1 MARAPCLLAAAVAVA
16 YSLPTAAAQNT
27 LAPTTPTPTS
37 GPTANLVI
45 LGDNYCPTGYL
56 DYGTRYNAGL
66 GRINIVTAHEECAAR
81 CTTYSG
87 TQYDGGCR
95 SYMTGMYFGSLYCRS
110 YGKNARTKP
119 CPYWSKPGNKGIGSG
134 AFGSV
139 HGETNQ
145 ENIGGQCC
153 SNMTWVDLTQVGSS
167 GADQTAAFASSSS
180 SDTSASSDDATVGIA
195 ITLGAL
201 VLLYGIFK
209 VGQHVGQRGSA
220 GLTPAHRHQ
229 STGHELTQIQGTALP

>member
-16 YSLPTAAAQNT
+16 FSLPTAAAQ
-27 LAPTTPTPTS
+27 TTPSPTS

-56 DYGTRYNAGL
+56 DYGTRYNAGM
-66 GRINIVTAHEECAAR
+66 GRITIVTAHEQCAAR
-81 CTTYSG
+81 CTSFSG

-95 SYMTGMYFGSLYCRS
+95 GYMTGMYFGSLYCRS
-110 YGKNARTKP
+110 YGKNARTSR
-119 CPYWSKPGNKGIGSG
+119 CPSWSKPGNKGIGSG

-145 ENIGGQCC
+145 ENVGGQCC
-153 SNMTWVDLTQVGSS
+153 SNMTWVDLTRAGSS
-167 GADQTAAFASSSS
+167 EADQTAASASSSS
-180 SDTSASSDDATVGIA
+180 SDTSASSDAGVGIA

-209 VGQHVGQRGSA
+209 VGQHVGQRGNA
-220 GLTPAHRHQ
+220 GLTPAP
-229 STGHELTQIQGTALP
+229 SP